1 MRVAAQEAECPD
13 VGVWTRF
20 TRDASV
26 AWPSGPSKQVV
37 LPQRQVPVLF
47 LGRWHVTLDL
57 PAACLRACPRAGA
70 AHRLPVTPRA
80 QALSQEA
87 GLGEPQS
94 QMWASAGAGPR
105 LLPAAQEALVP
116 AERGQVTLALLPQ
129 APGKDVPRA
138 GAHVGGLGTGP
149 GLP

>member
-1 MRVAAQEAECPD
+1 MRAAAQEAECPD

-37 LPQRQVPVLF
+37 LPQRQVLFLF
-47 LGRWHVTLDL
+47 LGRWHVTLY
-57 PAACLRACPRAGA
+57 PPEACPRACPRAGA
-70 AHRLPVTPRA
+70 AHRLLGTPRV

-94 QMWASAGAGPR
+94 QVPASAGAGPR
-105 LLPAAQEALVP
+105 LPPASQEALIP

-138 GAHVGGLGTGP
+138 GASVGGLGTGP